1 MSNADLKDVVR
12 ESWASLDEEKGPGK
26 IVAKMLGI
34 SEVTVS
40 GFVSDLLAKRREDRR
55 AKAIRLSMLGWTQ
68 EEIGER
74 LSISQDTISLDTKK
88 FNSEDS
94 RIFDS
99 GHLPEEISFRFGRC
113 VQNDIMFC
121 FS

>member
-1 MSNADLKDVVR
+1 MIFPENSILNFS
-12 ESWASLDEEKGPGK
+12 E
-26 IVAKMLGI
+26 VAISRRI
-34 SEVTVS
+34 SEGTVS
-40 GFVSDLLAKRREDRR
+40 GFVSDLVAKRREDRR
-55 AKAIRLSMLGWTQ
+55 AKAIRLSILGWTQ

-74 LSISQDTISLDTKK
+74 LECSQQSVSEFTKK

-94 RIFDS
+94 GIFDS